1 MQANLPTWHGVN
13 QREDGATRTRSG
25 GPADLHACRSALT
38 CTRAVSK
45 TDGSQSLDLQR
56 DALETVGVDA
66 VNVSTTSRPV
76 SRRSR
81 TSTATPPCTG
91 SSTARSS

>member
-13 QREDGATRTRSG
+13 QREDGG
-25 GPADLHACRSALT
+25 GTPPEAAGRQAARGRGVLT
-38 CTRAVSK
+38 CTRVVSK
-45 TDGSQSLDLQR
+45 TDGSQSLDLQC
-56 DALETVGVDA
+56 DALETAGVDA
-66 VNVSTTSRPV
+66 VNVRTTSRPV

-91 SSTARSS
+91 SSTPRSS